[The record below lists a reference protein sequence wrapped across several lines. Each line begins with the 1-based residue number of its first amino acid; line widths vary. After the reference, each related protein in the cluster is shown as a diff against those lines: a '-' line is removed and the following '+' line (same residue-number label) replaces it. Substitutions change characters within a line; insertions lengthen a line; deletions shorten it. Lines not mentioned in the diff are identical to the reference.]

1 MNSIGDEAIRNELLI
16 RLKNISLG
24 AGGSGGGVA
33 DYGGK
38 GGKIRSYTHPTG
50 GFNKLGPVLYH
61 TYKKAIKDGRLL
73 PTTTYARF
81 KAGVNDTSIYRNI
94 SKVAP
99 KKSKKSP
106 PKKKKPKI
114 FINPAT
120 GQAIKI
126 RSSKSSCP
134 VSAKKVLNPK
144 TGRMVKTTTPTGLRA
159 YKASHPEMFRL
170 QANNRYVCI
179 KSYKTRKATPVIPY
193 KPSEYLTHGR
203 PENYN
208 TYEAPAQEYDDEE
221 PDNEIYTDDPTGT
234 GIKRRKRVSTKSLMR
249 LIKSRGGSVY
259 E

>member
-24 AGGSGGGVA
+24 AGSSGGGVS
-33 DYGGK
+33 DFGGK
-38 GGKIRSYTHPTG
+38 GGKI
-50 GFNKLGPVLYH
+50 GPVLYQ

-73 PTTTYARF
+73 PTTTYAKF
-81 KAGVNDTSIYRNI
+81 KAGVNEGL
-94 SKVAP
+94 AL

-106 PKKKKPKI
+106 PKKKKSKV

-126 RSSKSSCP
+126 RSGKSSCP

-144 TGRMVKTTTPTGLRA
+144 TGRMVKTTTPAGLRA
-159 YKASHPEMFRL
+159 YKASHPEIWRL

-179 KSYKTRKATPVIPY
+179 KSYKTRKAVPVMPY

-208 TYEAPAQEYDDEE
+208 TYEAPDQEYDDAE

-234 GIKRRKRVSTKSLMR
+234 GIKRRKRCNRVSTKSLMR